1 MQQPVWDWLVA
12 IYLFLGGLGAGAFLV
27 AAALEFSGIRSRLEF
42 CPTSLVGAAL
52 SGPLVG
58 IGALL
63 LVFDLGAGMREPL
76 RIFYMFSNPA
86 SVMTWGIWILSCFIP
101 LALVY
106 GLLELLAALGKGSRL
121 RLVKR
126 IVAAVGSLLAVGTA
140 LYTGV
145 LVSAVGPSMPF
156 WSLSLLPGVA
166 IPAMPLLFLVS
177 AVATGVGLTVM
188 VSGTLMVGD
197 MRQQIRRLP
206 AIHLVLIALEVGLL
220 ALLLA
225 TALWQGGA
233 AAEAAESLAIGAHSA
248 IFWAL
253 FVVPGFAIPLA
264 ILGLGV
270 AGVHSRAL
278 ELVAG
283 ICIIVAGLVLRYL
296 VLISGIPV
304 TL

>member
-27 AAALEFSGIRSRLEF
+27 AAALEFSGIRSRHEF
-42 CPTSLVGAAL
+42 CPTSLVGATL

-58 IGALL
+58 IGAVLL
-63 LVFDLGAGMREPL
+63 IFDLGAGMRKPL
-76 RIFYMFSNPA
+76 RIFYMFSNPS

-106 GLLELLAALGKGSRL
+106 GLLELMDALGKGSRL
-121 RLVKR
+121 RRVKR
-126 IVAAVGSLLAVGTA
+126 IVAALGSLLAVGTA

-156 WSLSLLPGVA
+156 WSLSLLPGVG

-206 AIHLVLIALEVGLL
+206 VIHLVLLVLEVGLV
-220 ALLLA
+220 ALLLT
-225 TALWQGGA
+225 TALWQGGV
-233 AAEAAESLAIGAHSA
+233 AAEAAESLAIGAHSI

-264 ILGLGV
+264 ILGLGA
-270 AGVHSRAL
+270 AGVHSRPL